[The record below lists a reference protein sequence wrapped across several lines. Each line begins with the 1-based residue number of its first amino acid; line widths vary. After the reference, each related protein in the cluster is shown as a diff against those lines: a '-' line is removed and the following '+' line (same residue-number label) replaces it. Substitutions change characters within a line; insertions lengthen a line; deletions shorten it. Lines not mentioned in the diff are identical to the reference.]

1 MSDEE
6 SNLLFSEMSIKELT
20 ETVDEM
26 SKQLME
32 AKAALRNMRLSGVR
46 SAIEARKL
54 ADVDLVDELKKL
66 GISNVL
72 PSGPFRTPYF
82 KWY

>member
-1 MSDEE
+1 
-6 SNLLFSEMSIKELT
+6 MSIEELT

-32 AKAALRNMRLSGVR
+32 AKSALRDKRLSGVR

-54 ADVDLVDELKKL
+54 ADVDLADELKKL
-66 GISNVL
+66 GMSNVL
-72 PSGPFRTPYF
+72 PSGPFKTSYF